1 MFFEQKCIEIFV
13 LSNAVEYSFSKRM
26 VCLTLKYSG
35 KLHWPFQYHCMVTC
49 KWQIK
54 EGFSRKRFFND
65 VTLRRFSKIFLSKVR
80 DVKNM
85 LHPGGL
91 TPGVLSN
98 PPGVLSY
105 PPGVLSYA
113 PGVED
118 KDDFY

>member
-1 MFFEQKCIEIFV
+1 MLPPGLAQKEREKGGNV
-13 LSNAVEYSFSKRM
+13 S
-26 VCLTLKYSG
+26 
-35 KLHWPFQYHCMVTC
+35 
-49 KWQIK
+49 
-54 EGFSRKRFFND
+54 
-65 VTLRRFSKIFLSKVR
+65 

>member
-1 MFFEQKCIEIFV
+1 MREREENV
-13 LSNAVEYSFSKRM
+13 SN
-26 VCLTLKYSG
+26 
-35 KLHWPFQYHCMVTC
+35 
-49 KWQIK
+49 
-54 EGFSRKRFFND
+54 
-65 VTLRRFSKIFLSKVR
+65 
-80 DVKNM
+80 VKNM
-85 LHPGGL
+85 LYPGEL